1 MANFI
6 VNTTAEMTENE
17 SITSMITTV
26 LGGKTGAPYDQL
38 RAVRQAI
45 TALGKELCKEFKG
58 LENDEDGI
66 ENEGCDFDE
75 KRRRY
80 WKSVVDYVDL
90 AREKHDQKLISDENL
105 RGVATSVDNMGKT
118 WSRSRYFHTVHGY
131 GANPFPTR
139 EDVFKP
145 LPKTGSKRQV
155 NDFSINTDV
164 NVNSP
169 AGQRIRSSS
178 PYHEGLVVE
187 DINVSE
193 VVPEQAAG
201 AVHNVPGAAPPEPI
215 VTAPTP
221 PVQNLIDAHTP
232 LSVSNVARWAGQA
245 GQEGLSPATPAYRPP
260 AVGPLHLNRQA
271 RQETQRVKKENE
283 ELKLKLAAAEAKAK
297 ADCETAVKKREKELF
312 DEGNKLFEEE
322 RKKWLAGATAIA
334 PEASERAAAEYQRV
348 SAAAQEATENAKR
361 EQQRREEIEKEFN
374 ARLAEC
380 QRQMNLRE
388 QEMAQQL
395 NQKQETLNAMVE
407 AKRQADAAVA
417 ETQRLLN
424 AEKTRRKTDNFLPS
438 STPANDPTTLNRFS
452 KKKSPPKAQMEHQL
466 NQDLNHRQLHSPAAT
481 AGLFGH
487 RLQAPLSNGS
497 GVNTARN
504 PTSDFIRRMD
514 NADYENMDWTGV
526 APDTWLRIRQ
536 MDVDAMRAARPAKPF
551 SSGSPM
557 DYALHISNFERVT
570 NKATAS
576 SRDKLEELIYWFAGD
591 AKDIIASYV
600 TGKNPDE
607 NLAFAK
613 SELDRLYKGSKDTFA
628 SVIQSILKGDPIKQ
642 NDYNGHIKLYASLKN
657 AIALANVVGPQGQ
670 FMDSKTVINIVTTRL
685 PHMADR
691 FLLHA
696 ENLRSTSERNVSF
709 DDLKKHMD
717 SWIWVLQQKFPDG
730 QQEQKKASVA
740 AVSSA
745 PQQRNGQKQTFS
757 QRLVESPPK
766 QQHKIAP
773 TCTYCGARHSCHD
786 CTELKK
792 LPVKQRVI
800 AIQSKNLCFHCM
812 NSGCRARSCK
822 DRPTCGI
829 CGKGHATLLHDNEFV
844 QKKSKPSTL
853 SPEAIDFRPY
863 TAPADAAAQA
873 AAATPSTTSVNQN
886 AIL

>member
-1 MANFI
+1 MANL
-6 VNTTAEMTENE
+6 NPNATAEMTENE
-17 SITSMITTV
+17 SIASMITTV
-26 LGGKTGAPYDQL
+26 LGGRTGAPYDQL

-45 TALGKELCKEFKG
+45 TALGKELRNEFKE

-66 ENEGCDFDE
+66 ENFGCDFDE

-80 WKSVVDYVDL
+80 WRSIVDYVDL
-90 AREKHDQKLISDENL
+90 AREKHDLKLISDENL
-105 RGVATSVDNMGKT
+105 RGVATSVDNMANTWNKT
-118 WSRSRYFHTVHGY
+118 RYFHTVHGY
-131 GANPFPTR
+131 AANPLPSR

-155 NDFSINTDV
+155 NNFSINTDV

-178 PYHEGLVVE
+178 PYHEGVVPGN
-187 DINVSE
+187 INVSE
-193 VVPEQAAG
+193 VVPEQVAG
-201 AVHNVPGAAPPEPI
+201 ALLDVPSAAPPTPQ

-221 PVQNLIDAHTP
+221 PVQNLVDVHTP

-245 GQEGLSPATPAYRPP
+245 GGNEDSPAYRPP
-260 AVGPLHLNRQA
+260 AMGPLQLNRQA

-283 ELKLKLAAAEAKAK
+283 ELKLKLAAVEEKAK
-297 ADCETAVKKREKELF
+297 AEIETAVKKREQELY
-312 DEGNKLFEEE
+312 DEGNKKFAEE
-322 RKKWLAGATAIA
+322 KAKLLQGATAIA
-334 PEASERAAAEYQRV
+334 PDASERAAAEFQRI
-348 SAAAQEATENAKR
+348 SAAAQEATEKARR
-361 EQQRREEIEKEFN
+361 EQQKREEMEKEYN
-374 ARLAEC
+374 ARLADF
-380 QRQMNLRE
+380 QRQLNQRE
-388 QEMAQQL
+388 QEMVQQL

-407 AKRQADAAVA
+407 AKRQADAVVA
-417 ETQRLLN
+417 ETQRQLY
-424 AEKTRRKTDNFLPS
+424 AVKTQKKADNFLPS

-452 KKKSPPKAQMEHQL
+452 KKKSPPRAQKEHQL

-481 AGLFGH
+481 AGLPGH
-487 RLQAPLSNGS
+487 LLQAPQSVGS
-497 GVNTARN
+497 GVNTVNNSA
-504 PTSDFIRRMD
+504 SDFIRRMD
-514 NADYENMDWTGV
+514 NADYENMDWSGV

-557 DYALHISNFERVT
+557 DYALHIANFERVT

-576 SRDKLEELIYWFAGD
+576 SRDKLEELTYWFAGD

-628 SVIQSILKGDPIKQ
+628 SVIQSILKGDPVKQ

-657 AIALANVVGPQGQ
+657 AIALSNVVGPQGQ
-670 FMDSKTVINIVTTRL
+670 FMDSKTVINIVTARL

-696 ENLRSTSERNVSF
+696 EQLKSISQRGVNF

-730 QQEQKKASVA
+730 QQEQKKANVA

-757 QRLVESPPK
+757 QRLVDSPPK

-773 TCTYCGARHSCHD
+773 TCTYCGARHACHD
-786 CTELKK
+786 CSELKK
-792 LPVKQRVI
+792 MPVKQRVI

-812 NSGCRARSCK
+812 TSGCRARSCK

-829 CGKGHATLLHDNEFV
+829 CGKGHATLLHDNDFV
-844 QKKSKPSTL
+844 QKKNKPSTL